1 MENITDALKMAAFV
15 LLFLGALTIGVTTLS
30 QARAA
35 SEAILYTKDEKNYYS
50 FVDEDN
56 YYNSSAGYYKTSRV
70 VGIDTII
77 PTIYRYYKEKF
88 RVEFLDKDGLT
99 KLNIVALLDNNGNKL
114 NTAVNFFDA
123 SDSHE
128 INNSLIAG
136 NQNNIKDYVDR
147 FVKFVLLDQ
156 YKGATFYEKLKVTEE
171 QEENLAVPDANKTQK
186 RTIIY
191 QLKD

>member
-88 RVEFLDKDGLT
+88 RVEFYDENDS
-99 KLNIVALLDNNGNKL
+99 KLYIIEAPNSSEKNY
-114 NTAVNFFDA
+114 FFDA
-123 SDSHE
+123 TDSYE
-128 INNSLIAG
+128 INNSSIAG
-136 NQNNIKDYVDR
+136 SQTLIKEYVDN
-147 FVKFVLLDQ
+147 FVKNVLLNN
-156 YKGATFYEKLKVTEE
+156 YENREFYEMLKVTEE
-171 QEENLAVPDANKTQK
+171 QEKDSAVPDANKAQK
-186 RTIIY
+186 RTIKY
-191 QLKD
+191 QLK